1 LTGPVTFPTLL
12 SFILGATVDVTLL
25 AYGARRLLAE
35 RRFALLPMLR
45 RLPRRVDRIAA
56 AVEGGR
62 LSVNVR
68 VLADERDRKVITG
81 WVQLSVLAVLEATAG
96 GMAVALLALKG
107 GPAMTET
114 ISCTSSWATACW
126 SSARCWR
133 SACWPRC
140 SGPGPNAAAGCPG

>member
-1 LTGPVTFPTLL
+1 MLAIDRRDPVAMTDALL
-12 SFILGATVDVTLL
+12 EVT
-25 AYGARRLLAE
+25 ARPDDLDEQADE
-35 RRFALLPMLR
+35 IVALLPMLR

-68 VLADERDRKVITG
+68 LLADERDRTVITG
-81 WVQLSVLAVLEATAG
+81 WVQLGVLAVLAATAG

-114 ISCTSSWATACW
+114 ISLYQFLGYCLLVI
-126 SSARCWR
+126 
-133 SACWPRC
+133 C
-140 SGPGPNAAAGCPG
+140 SLLALRVLAAVFRTGP